1 MPLMRVTL
9 EERNMRK
16 QPSKTVEVLR
26 WLAVLPGGVLAGLLV
41 LFPLHWVLY
50 GTLVKGGM
58 VQMPVEDLVPIE
70 RFLSP
75 VISSIFFVYAG
86 ALIAPKRQ
94 VLVSYV
100 LFSLSL
106 FARIGILLVATA
118 KQLDVDLSAY
128 GILRIVLS
136 SMAGAL
142 GILMV
147 TLKTRQNRD
156 SL

>member
-1 MPLMRVTL
+1 M
-9 EERNMRK
+9 
-16 QPSKTVEVLR
+16 
-26 WLAVLPGGVLAGLLV
+26 
-41 LFPLHWVLY
+41 
-50 GTLVKGGM
+50 
-58 VQMPVEDLVPIE
+58 
-70 RFLSP
+70 
-75 VISSIFFVYAG
+75 
-86 ALIAPKRQ
+86 
-94 VLVSYV
+94 SYV